1 MAALASP
8 TARRSFKAVPVNS
21 IRSTAGLLTLGVA
34 LALTGAAAAQTYR
47 PAFQPDQLK
56 GPPAGPLN
64 QVLVVGSPHL
74 AQMGGT
80 VKAEMLTPLL
90 DRLTAWAPEV
100 IATENVSG
108 LQCDAMRRYP
118 QRYRVSISDY
128 CPDVSHA
135 GQQAGLDVPAANAEA
150 ERLLAEWPADP
161 TPEQRRRLAAVFLAA
176 GEPTSAFVQWLRL
189 APSERREG
197 EGLDAELVAQL
208 NTQLDSINESDSVA
222 AVLAAR
228 LGLERVWSVDDH
240 SSDRYPADIKGYV
253 RAIRQVWTN
262 PAGEERKAAEDPI
275 MGGLSQPDG
284 LLNLYRYYNS
294 AEAMRRAYESDFGAA
309 QKDPSPEGFGR
320 MYLASWETRNLRMVA
335 NMRDVMGVKP
345 GVKMLTLVGGSHKG
359 YYEAYLNQM
368 HDVVLADV
376 NEVLR

>member
-1 MAALASP
+1 MTVRSS
-8 TARRSFKAVPVNS
+8 ARLLVLGAV
-21 IRSTAGLLTLGVA
+21 
-34 LALTGAAAAQTYR
+34 LALTGASAAAAQTYR
-47 PAFQPDQLK
+47 PGFHPDQLK
-56 GPPAGPLN
+56 GPPVGPVN

-74 AQMGGT
+74 AQLGDA
-80 VKAEMLTPLL
+80 VKAEMLPPVL
-90 DRLTAWAPEV
+90 DRLAAWGPEV
-100 IATENVSG
+100 IAIENVSG

-118 QRYRVSISDY
+118 QRYAVSISDY

-135 GQQAGLDVPAANAEA
+135 GQQTGLDVPAANAEA
-150 ERLLAEWPADP
+150 ERLLAEWPAAP
-161 TPEQRRRLAAVFLAA
+161 TAEQRRRLAAVFLAA

-189 APSERREG
+189 APADRREG
-197 EGLDAELVAQL
+197 EGLDAILVAQL
-208 NTQLDSINESDSVA
+208 NTQLDSLNESDSVA

-240 SSDRYPADIKGYV
+240 SSDRYPADIRSYA
-253 RAIRQVWTN
+253 RAIRQVWNN
-262 PAGEERKAAEDPI
+262 PATEERKTAEAPVTA
-275 MGGLSQPDG
+275 GLSQPDG

-294 AEAMRRAYESDFGAA
+294 PEAMRRAYESDFGAA

-320 MYLASWETRNLRMVA
+320 MYLANWETRNLRMVA

-345 GVKMLTLVGGSHKG
+345 GVKMLTLVGGSHRG

>member
-1 MAALASP
+1 MAPLASL
-8 TARRSFKAVPVNS
+8 TARRSSKAVPVNS
-21 IRSTAGLLTLGVA
+21 IRSTAGLLALGVA
-34 LALTGAAAAQTYR
+34 LALTGTVAAQTYR

-56 GPPAGPLN
+56 GPPAGPIN

-90 DRLTAWAPEV
+90 DRLAAWAPEV
-100 IATENVSG
+100 IAIENVSG

-128 CPDVSHA
+128 CRDFSHA
-135 GQQAGLDVPAANAEA
+135 GQQTGLDVPAANAEA
-150 ERLLAEWPADP
+150 ERLLAEWPAAP
-161 TPEQRRRLAAVFLAA
+161 APEQRRRLAAVFLAA

-253 RAIRQVWTN
+253 RAIRQVWNN
-262 PAGEERKAAEDPI
+262 PAGEERKAAEGPI
-275 MGGLSQPDG
+275 MDGLSQPDG

-294 AEAMRRAYESDFGAA
+294 AEAQRRAYESDFGAA

-320 MYLASWETRNLRMVA
+320 MYLASYETRNLRMVA

-345 GVKMLTLVGGSHKG
+345 GVKMLTLVGASHKG

>member
-1 MAALASP
+1 MKSARSSARHLA
-8 TARRSFKAVPVNS
+8 
-21 IRSTAGLLTLGVA
+21 LGVV
-34 LALTGAAAAQTYR
+34 LALTGASAVAAQTYR
-47 PAFQPDQLK
+47 PVFHPDQLK
-56 GPPAGPLN
+56 GPPAGPVN

-74 AQMGGT
+74 AQMGDA

-90 DRLTAWAPEV
+90 DRLAAWAPEV
-100 IATENVSG
+100 IAIENVSG

-150 ERLLAEWPADP
+150 ERLLAEWPAAP

-189 APSERREG
+189 APAERREG
-197 EGLDAELVAQL
+197 EGLDAELAAQL
-208 NTQLDSINESDSVA
+208 NKQLGSINESDSIA

-240 SSDRYPADIKGYV
+240 SADRYPADIKGFV
-253 RAIRQVWTN
+253 RAIRQVWNN
-262 PAGEERKAAEDPI
+262 PAGEARKAAEAPV
-275 MGGLSQPDG
+275 MAGLSQPDG

-294 AEAMRRAYESDFGAA
+294 PEAMRRAYESDFGAA

-320 MYLASWETRNLRMVA
+320 MYLASYETRNLRMVA
-335 NMRDVMGVKP
+335 NMRDVMGMKP
-345 GVKMLTLVGGSHKG
+345 GVKMLALVGGSHKG

-368 HDVVLADV
+368 HDVVLSDV

>member
-1 MAALASP
+1 MAALASS
-8 TARRSFKAVPVNS
+8 TARRSLKAVPVIS
-21 IRSTAGLLTLGVA
+21 IRSSAGLLALGVA

-56 GPPAGPLN
+56 GPPVGPVN

-74 AQMGGT
+74 AQMGGA

-90 DRLTAWAPEV
+90 DRLAAWGPEV
-100 IATENVSG
+100 IAIENVSG

-118 QRYRVSISDY
+118 QRYAISISDY
-128 CPDVSHA
+128 CEDFSHA
-135 GQQAGLDVPAANAEA
+135 AQQTGLDVPAANAEA
-150 ERLLAEWPADP
+150 ERLLAEWPAAP
-161 TPEQRRRLAAVFLAA
+161 SPEQRRRLAAVFLAA

-189 APSERREG
+189 APGERREG
-197 EGLDAELVAQL
+197 EGLDATLVAQL

-240 SSDRYPADIKGYV
+240 SADRYPADIKGFV
-253 RAIRQVWTN
+253 RAIRQVWNN
-262 PAGEERKAAEDPI
+262 PASEERKTAEAPLDAR
-275 MGGLSQPDG
+275 LSQPDG

-320 MYLASWETRNLRMVA
+320 MYLAAYETRNLRMVA
-335 NMRDVMGVKP
+335 NMRDVMGIKP
-345 GVKMLTLVGGSHKG
+345 GVKMLTLVGASHKG

-368 HDVVLADV
+368 HDVVLVDV

>member
-1 MAALASP
+1 MARLASP
-8 TARRSFKAVPVNS
+8 TARRSLKAVPVIS
-21 IRSTAGLLTLGVA
+21 ARSSAGLLALGVA

-56 GPPAGPLN
+56 GPPAGPVN
-64 QVLVVGSPHL
+64 QVLVLGSPHL
-74 AQMGGT
+74 AQMGDT

-100 IATENVSG
+100 IAIENVSG

-128 CPDVSHA
+128 CPDVSHV
-135 GQQAGLDVPAANAEA
+135 GQQVGLDVPAANAEA

-240 SSDRYPADIKGYV
+240 SADRYPADIRGYA
-253 RAIRQVWTN
+253 RAIRQVWNN
-262 PAGEERKAAEDPI
+262 PAGEERKAAEGPI
-275 MGGLSQPDG
+275 MDGLSQPDG

-345 GVKMLTLVGGSHKG
+345 GVKMLTLVGASHKG

>member
-1 MAALASP
+1 MRLFH
-8 TARRSFKAVPVNS
+8 RRSRLCF
-21 IRSTAGLLTLGVA
+21 
-34 LALTGAAAAQTYR
+34 LALGAIVGLAGASAATAQTYR
-47 PAFQPDQLK
+47 PTFHPDQLK
-56 GPPAGPLN
+56 GPPAGPVN

-74 AQMGGT
+74 AQMGDA

-90 DRLTAWAPEV
+90 DRLAAWAPEV

-118 QRYRVSISDY
+118 QRYAVSIRDY
-128 CPDVSHA
+128 CPDISHA

-150 ERLLAEWPADP
+150 ERLLAEWSAAPTAER

-189 APSERREG
+189 DPSERREG
-197 EGLDAELVAQL
+197 EGLDAVLVAQL

-240 SSDRYPADIKGYV
+240 SADRYPADIKGYV
-253 RAIRQVWTN
+253 RAIRQVWNN
-262 PAGEERKAAEDPI
+262 PAGEERKAAEAPI
-275 MGGLSQPDG
+275 MAALSQPDG
-284 LLNLYRYYNS
+284 LMNLYRYYNTP
-294 AEAMRRAYESDFGAA
+294 EAQRLAYESDFGAA

-320 MYLASWETRNLRMVA
+320 MYLAAYETRNLRMVA
-335 NMRDVMGVKP
+335 NMRDVMGQKP
-345 GVKMLTLVGGSHKG
+345 GVKMLTLVGASHRG

-368 HDVVLADV
+368 HDVVLSDA